1 MSAKG
6 HKKTAGSGTDGNE
19 KERIS
24 NMTTLTQKDASLN
37 WVLVLEH
44 LKEQPGAGYYD
55 GTPAHTIVEW
65 LKENNHKQTGDPK
78 KAAEFLYKIARS
90 ESLPQIV
97 TIGKDCSDASLNH
110 YKQIIKDIE
119 SYYDDSCETAFED

>member
-1 MSAKG
+1 M
-6 HKKTAGSGTDGNE
+6 HF
-19 KERIS
+19 
-24 NMTTLTQKDASLN
+24 
-37 WVLVLEH
+37 
-44 LKEQPGAGYYD
+44 LKNPMPDYD

-78 KAAEFLYKIARS
+78 KAAEFLYKIAAS

-97 TIGKDCSDASLNH
+97 TIGQDCSDASLNH
-110 YKQIIKDIE
+110 YKQIIQEIE